1 MKFET
6 LNCPPFCYRAVVAVF
21 VGWALLAA
29 SPAALAQR
37 SAAENLLPKNTLA
50 FVHVASVPTLV
61 DGFKR
66 TNIGRLIAD
75 PQVQPF
81 VSKLY
86 DAASKT
92 LAKVKESTGLSL
104 EEIAQIPQGEIT
116 FAILPKNTPPNSD
129 VPDSPFSFVAMVDCG
144 TSIESAR
151 KFIDTIH
158 TAMRANGYTGR
169 EDNVDGIAISI
180 YERGGG
186 DKSPFVSLE
195 RDNTI
200 LVCSNADAA
209 KQLLAR
215 WTTNSNED
223 CLAENAQFA
232 AIINRCQGTKGE
244 APDII
249 FFADPIGIVTEMAK
263 TNPALKLGMALL
275 PTLGL
280 DGVKAIGGS
289 NIFAT
294 DDFDG
299 IMQLHL
305 LIGYPR
311 SGVMELIAL
320 DSGDDTPPPW
330 VPGDVA
336 QYNSLHWNF
345 QQTFD
350 KGTKLADSFQGPGVM
365 AKNIHDRAE
374 RWLGI
379 DFEKDLLPAL
389 SGRLLL
395 FNWFQP
401 QPQPGVGAHNV
412 VALQVTDPHAFA
424 DTFQKAVSHLEQ
436 RWEKKNFAG
445 IDYYQYGKANGPD
458 DVRPTPCVAMLND
471 WVLLSDRTGIMEH
484 VLSRRDETENNLAS
498 ALDYKLIASKIA
510 QQPGGDKPG
519 WLAFNRPDQGWKYLY
534 DLANSDKARELLQQR
549 AGNNAFFTAL
559 HDGLDQ
565 NPLPPWEVIAKY
577 LAPTGAMFTD
587 DDSGIHYFAFALR
600 RK

>member
-1 MKFET
+1 M
-6 LNCPPFCYRAVVAVF
+6 
-21 VGWALLAA
+21 
-29 SPAALAQR
+29 
-37 SAAENLLPKNTLA
+37 
-50 FVHVASVPTLV
+50 
-61 DGFKR
+61 
-66 TNIGRLIAD
+66 
-75 PQVQPF
+75 
-81 VSKLY
+81 
-86 DAASKT
+86 
-92 LAKVKESTGLSL
+92 
-104 EEIAQIPQGEIT
+104 
-116 FAILPKNTPPNSD
+116 
-129 VPDSPFSFVAMVDCG
+129 
-144 TSIESAR
+144 
-151 KFIDTIH
+151 
-158 TAMRANGYTGR
+158 
-169 EDNVDGIAISI
+169 
-180 YERGGG
+180 
-186 DKSPFVSLE
+186 E

-200 LVCSNADAA
+200 LVCSNVDAA
-209 KQLLAR
+209 RQLLSR
-215 WTTNSNED
+215 WTVNSNED

-232 AIINRCQGTKGE
+232 AIMNRCQGTKGE
-244 APDII
+244 APDIL
-249 FFADPIGIVTEMAK
+249 FFADPIGIITEMAK
-263 TNPALKLGMALL
+263 SNPAIKLGMALL

-280 DGVKAIGGS
+280 DGVKALGGS

-330 VPGDVA
+330 VPGDVG

-345 QQTFD
+345 QQTYD

-365 AKNIHDRAE
+365 AKKINDRAR

-401 QPQPGVGAHNV
+401 QPQAGVGGHNV
-412 VALQVTDPHAFA
+412 LALQVKDQRAFA
-424 DTFQKAVSHLEQ
+424 DTFQKITSHFEQ

-445 IDYYQYGKANGPD
+445 IDYYQYGHPSGPD

-498 ALDYKLIASKIA
+498 ALDFKLVANKIA

-519 WLAFNRPDQGWKYLY
+519 WLTFDRPEQGWKYLY

-549 AGNNAFFTAL
+549 AGSNAFFTAL

-577 LAPTGAMFTD
+577 LAPTGGMFTD